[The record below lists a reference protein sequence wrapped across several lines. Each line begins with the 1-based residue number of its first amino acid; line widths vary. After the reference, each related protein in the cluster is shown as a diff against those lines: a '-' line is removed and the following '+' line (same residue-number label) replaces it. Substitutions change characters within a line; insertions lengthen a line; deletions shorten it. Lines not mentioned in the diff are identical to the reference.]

1 MKEAGVAERV
11 GQAAPG
17 AAPTAGSEVSAG
29 APRRSL
35 AGFGIALFSAIVFA
49 TSGAFAKPL
58 LEAGWTSGA
67 AVGARMLGAALVLLL
82 PTLWVLRGRWHTVAE
97 NWKPIVLFGVF
108 GVAVCQFS
116 YFQAV
121 QYLDVSVALL
131 LEYMAPIL
139 IVLAAWVVT
148 RRSPRLLT
156 ILGAV
161 TSVVGLVLVLDVTGA
176 KGVEPLGVMWGLIA
190 AVGLAVFF
198 VVGAQQ
204 NDSLNPL
211 VLTTGGL
218 LVGAL
223 LIFALGAVG
232 LLPMRATFGT
242 VSFSGFETPWWVAL
256 AGLTIVA
263 AVLAYL
269 SGIFA
274 ARALGATL
282 ASFIGLTEV
291 IFAVT
296 WAWLLLGEMPS
307 PIQLLGGLC
316 IVAGVVLVRA
326 DELRRARLLTRRARS
341 HGATAELHH
350 L

>member
-1 MKEAGVAERV
+1 MAERV
-11 GQAAPG
+11 GQVG
-17 AAPTAGSEVSAG
+17 AG
-29 APRRSL
+29 ALSASEATDYAGQPRRNL

-49 TSGAFAKPL
+49 TSGSFAKPL

-67 AVGARMLGAALVLLL
+67 AVGARMFGAALVLLL
-82 PTLWVLRGRWHTVAE
+82 PTLWVLRGRWHTVSD

-176 KGVEPLGVMWGLIA
+176 KGVDPLGVMWGLIA

-223 LIFALGAVG
+223 LMFALGAVG

-242 VSFSGFETPWWVAL
+242 VNFSGFETPWWAAL
-256 AGLTIVA
+256 AGLIVVA

-269 SGIFA
+269 SGILA

-291 IFAVT
+291 IFAVC
-296 WAWLLLGEMPS
+296 WAWLLLGEMPA

-316 IVAGVVLVRA
+316 IVAGVILVRA
-326 DELRRARLLTRRARS
+326 DELRQARRLTRRARPHS
-341 HGATAELHH
+341 ATAEIHH

>member
-1 MKEAGVAERV
+1 MREAGVAERM
-11 GQAAPG
+11 GQADPGSTTTAAEPG
-17 AAPTAGSEVSAG
+17 AGHAG
-29 APRRSL
+29 ASPKRSL
-35 AGFGIALFSAIVFA
+35 FGFGIALFSAIVFA
-49 TSGAFAKPL
+49 TSGSFAKPL

-82 PTLWVLRGRWHTVAE
+82 PTLWVLRGKWHTVAP

-108 GVAVCQFS
+108 GVAICQFS

-139 IVLAAWVVT
+139 IVLAVWAVT

-161 TSVVGLVLVLDVTGA
+161 TSVVGLVLVLDVSGA

-218 LVGAL
+218 LVGSA
-223 LIFALGAVG
+223 LIFGLGALG

-242 VSFSGFETPWWVAL
+242 VSFSGFETEWWVAL
-256 AGLTIVA
+256 AGLTIIA

-296 WAWLLLGEMPS
+296 WAWLLLGEMPAA
-307 PIQLLGGLC
+307 IQLLGGLC
-316 IVAGVVLVRA
+316 IVAGVILVRA
-326 DELRRARLLTRRARS
+326 DELRQARKLVRNA
-341 HGATAELHH
+341 GAVV
-350 L
+350 